1 MSHLHKPSPTRRWM
15 SAIALASIASLAAAC
30 GGDDGNGGDG
40 KQDSAAASTSAAAGA
55 DGAAGASA
63 EAGAEGA
70 AEGEQGGEGE
80 QGDEPGSD
88 AAGGEGGG
96 NAGSSPDAPNAAL
109 GDLILGENEVEGVS
123 LLRIP
128 DGDLKSAYEQ
138 IQAALGSANVN
149 PPECATLGQNPDQSA
164 EDLARTSAMAQ
175 GSAPGGNPQAP
186 SAVTV
191 SITNDPKAADYDL
204 LADVPG
210 CETMTAEMEAGGQKL
225 VNHATTEIQQLAAPE
240 GVEKFGAITQ
250 KSTVEGLGPAGES
263 ETLILRGKVRGI
275 GVSVSMVSMAGPM
288 PPEQRSLAE
297 QIFAKQVEKIRNA

>member
-1 MSHLHKPSPTRRWM
+1 MSNLHKSSPTRRWM

-30 GGDDGNGGDG
+30 GGDDDNGGDG
-40 KQDSAAASTSAAAGA
+40 KQDSTAASASAEAGA
-55 DGAAGASA
+55 DGAAGASG
-63 EAGAEGA
+63 EAG

-80 QGDEPGSD
+80 QGDKPGSD

-96 NAGSSPDAPNAAL
+96 NAGPAADAPNAAL

-128 DGDLKSAYEQ
+128 DGDLKTAYEQ

-149 PPECATLGQNPDQSA
+149 PPECANLGQNPDQSA

-175 GSAPGGNPQAP
+175 GSAPGADQQTP

-288 PPEQRSLAE
+288 TPEQRSLAE
-297 QIFAKQVEKIRNA
+297 QIFSKQVEKIRNA